1 MHMHGKIWAV
11 LLMLCLAA
19 AGQASAAGNAANGQ
33 AKAAVCGACH
43 GMDGNSANPE
53 WPNLAG
59 QVPEYI
65 VKQLHDFKAKR
76 RANELMSPMA
86 DPLGKE
92 DIEDLAAFFATQQ
105 PRPGEAKAE
114 LRAKGE
120 QIYLKGKH
128 RPAVIAC
135 IGCHGPS
142 GEGNREWGR
151 NLAAPPAVLAPAL
164 GGQHAAYVAKQLQ
177 DYKKKAR
184 SNDVGRV
191 MRDIASRLSDED
203 ILAVAEYITSL
214 KR

>member
-1 MHMHGKIWAV
+1 MNCILRV
-11 LLMLCLAA
+11 LILSAALAA
-19 AGQASAAGNAANGQ
+19 SGQAAAAGNAANGQ

-43 GMDGNSANPE
+43 GADGNSPNPE
-53 WPNLAG
+53 WPSLAG

-65 VKQLHDFKAKR
+65 VKQLHDFKAGR
-76 RANELMSPMA
+76 RSNETMGPMA
-86 DPLGKE
+86 QPLARE
-92 DIEDLAAFFATQQ
+92 DIEDLAAYFSSQQ
-105 PRPGEAKAE
+105 PKAGEAKTE

-120 QIYLKGKH
+120 QVYLKGKH
-128 RPAVIAC
+128 RPAVTAC
-135 IGCHGPS
+135 IGCHGPQ
-142 GEGNREWGR
+142 GQGNREWGK

-164 GGQHAAYVAKQLQ
+164 GGQQAAYVAKQLQ

-191 MRDIASRLSDED
+191 MRDISSRLSEED